1 MQTDKV
7 STSTMQDQQVNEK
20 GIYEGKFEW
29 DQAKKPD
36 KLIGSIMP
44 NTILLLINRSI
55 TKRIITEH
63 SSAIIC

>member
-29 DQAKKPD
+29 DQAQK
-36 KLIGSIMP
+36 
-44 NTILLLINRSI
+44 T
-55 TKRIITEH
+55 
-63 SSAIIC
+63 